1 MLPES
6 LIFALINSGE
16 RSSEKTDWRPN
27 FVTSLDAVNYSS
39 PSFYLIRIR
48 LDPLGILTLHL
59 EKRKIIELG
68 RALTNGPIRRVTSG
82 FDIK

>member
-1 MLPES
+1 MLTVS

-48 LDPLGILTLHL
+48 LDP
-59 EKRKIIELG
+59 
-68 RALTNGPIRRVTSG
+68 
-82 FDIK
+82 